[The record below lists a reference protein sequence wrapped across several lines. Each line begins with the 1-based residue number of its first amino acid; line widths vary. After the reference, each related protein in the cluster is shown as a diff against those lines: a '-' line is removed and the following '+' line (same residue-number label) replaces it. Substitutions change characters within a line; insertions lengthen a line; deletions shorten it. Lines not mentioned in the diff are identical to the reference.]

1 MTPTRISHVI
11 LWCDCDEIQR
21 GLEYIKELVASI
33 TMTTKRDHTVMVHHN
48 IFDRETVTLDNCPR
62 MIFSTSS
69 FAKKVEHPEW
79 IRLYVPEKPSTPLSH
94 PGVEVETDYSIADM
108 GSFIIYASWH
118 GEPQTADEEHTWKLA
133 AQMLDDLKH
142 NVFPGLM
149 EDCPDD
155 NGADIFKPISSNEV
169 SDDLVNVKNTTDV
182 PMFVVK
188 DGELASKE

>member
-1 MTPTRISHVI
+1 M
-11 LWCDCDEIQR
+11 
-21 GLEYIKELVASI
+21 
-33 TMTTKRDHTVMVHHN
+33 
-48 IFDRETVTLDNCPR
+48 
-62 MIFSTSS
+62 
-69 FAKKVEHPEW
+69 KKVLIIDDRLDCAPE
-79 IRLYVPEKPSTPLSH
+79 LCVNY
-94 PGVEVETDYSIADM
+94 IADIV
-108 GSFIIYASWH
+108 SRS

-182 PMFVVK
+182 PTFVVK